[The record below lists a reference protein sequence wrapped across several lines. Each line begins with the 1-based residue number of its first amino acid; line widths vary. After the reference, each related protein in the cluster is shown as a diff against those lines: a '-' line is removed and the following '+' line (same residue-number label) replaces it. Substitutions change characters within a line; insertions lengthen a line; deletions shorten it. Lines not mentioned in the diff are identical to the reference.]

1 MTSTDTL
8 ALDNQLCFSLYR
20 AQRLMTRTYQDLLKE
35 LGLTYPQYL
44 AMLVL
49 WETQGPVTMKEL
61 AARLELDSGT
71 LTPLVK
77 RLVAMGLVSKER
89 DVADERR
96 AILLLTDAGT
106 ALRSQAEKVPGQI
119 YALCNSEGLD
129 LHTVKGELDALSQHL
144 SKR

>member
-96 AILLLTDAGT
+96 TILLLTDAGA

-119 YALCNSEGLD
+119 YTLCNSEGLD

-144 SKR
+144 SKH

>member
-1 MTSTDTL
+1 
-8 ALDNQLCFSLYR
+8 
-20 AQRLMTRTYQDLLKE
+20 MTRTYQDLLKE

-44 AMLVL
+44 TMLVL
-49 WETQGPVTMKEL
+49 WETQGSVTMKEL

-89 DVADERR
+89 DIADERR
-96 AILLLTDAGT
+96 TILLLTDAGA
-106 ALRSQAEKVPGQI
+106 ALRSQAEKVPAQI
-119 YALCNSEGLD
+119 YTLCNSEGLD

>member
-96 AILLLTDAGT
+96 TILLLTDAGA

-119 YALCNSEGLD
+119 YTLCNSEGLD

>member
-44 AMLVL
+44 TMLVL
-49 WETQGPVTMKEL
+49 WETQGSVTMKEL

-89 DVADERR
+89 DIADERR
-96 AILLLTDAGT
+96 TILLLTDAGA
-106 ALRSQAEKVPGQI
+106 ALRSQAEKVPAQI
-119 YALCNSEGLD
+119 YTLCNSEGLD

>member
-1 MTSTDTL
+1 MTSTSTL

-44 AMLVL
+44 TMLVL
-49 WETQGPVTMKEL
+49 WETQGSVTMKEL

-77 RLVAMGLVSKER
+77 RLVTMGLVSKER

-96 AILLLTDAGT
+96 AILLLTDAGA

-119 YALCNSEGLD
+119 YTLCNSEGLD

>member
-44 AMLVL
+44 TMLVL
-49 WETQGPVTMKEL
+49 WETQGSVTMKEL

-71 LTPLVK
+71 LTPLVR

-89 DVADERR
+89 DIADERR
-96 AILLLTDAGT
+96 TILLLTDAGA
-106 ALRSQAEKVPGQI
+106 ALRSQAEKVPAQI
-119 YALCNSEGLD
+119 YTLCNSEGLD

>member
-35 LGLTYPQYL
+35 LELTYPQYL
-44 AMLVL
+44 TMLVL
-49 WETQGPVTMKEL
+49 WETQGSVTMKEL

-89 DVADERR
+89 DIADERR
-96 AILLLTDAGT
+96 TILLLTDAGA
-106 ALRSQAEKVPGQI
+106 ALRSQAEKVPAQI
-119 YALCNSEGLD
+119 YTLCNSEGLD

>member
-1 MTSTDTL
+1 
-8 ALDNQLCFSLYR
+8 
-20 AQRLMTRTYQDLLKE
+20 MTRTYQDLLKE

-44 AMLVL
+44 TMLVL
-49 WETQGPVTMKEL
+49 WETQGSVTMKEL

-96 AILLLTDAGT
+96 AILLLTDAGA

-119 YALCNSEGLD
+119 YTLCNSEGLD

>member
-1 MTSTDTL
+1 MTSTSTL

-44 AMLVL
+44 TMLVL
-49 WETQGPVTMKEL
+49 WETQGSVTMKEL
-61 AARLELDSGT
+61 AARLKLDSGT

-89 DVADERR
+89 DITDERR
-96 AILLLTDAGT
+96 TILLLTDAGA
-106 ALRSQAEKVPGQI
+106 ALRSQAEKVPAQI
-119 YALCNSEGLD
+119 YTLCNSEGLD

>member
-44 AMLVL
+44 TMLVL
-49 WETQGPVTMKEL
+49 WETQGSVTMKEL

-96 AILLLTDAGT
+96 TILLLTDAGA

-119 YALCNSEGLD
+119 YTLCNSEGLD

>member
-1 MTSTDTL
+1 MTSTSTL

-44 AMLVL
+44 TMLVL
-49 WETQGPVTMKEL
+49 WETQGSVTMKEL

-89 DVADERR
+89 DIADERR
-96 AILLLTDAGT
+96 TILLLTDAGA

-119 YALCNSEGLD
+119 YTLCNSEGLD

>member
-1 MTSTDTL
+1 MTSTSTL

-44 AMLVL
+44 TMLVL
-49 WETQGPVTMKEL
+49 WETQGSVTMKEL

-96 AILLLTDAGT
+96 AILLLTDAGA

-119 YALCNSEGLD
+119 YTLCNSEDLD

>member
-1 MTSTDTL
+1 MTSTSTL

-44 AMLVL
+44 TMLVL
-49 WETQGPVTMKEL
+49 WETQGSVTMKEL

-89 DVADERR
+89 DIADERR
-96 AILLLTDAGT
+96 AILLLTDAGA

-119 YALCNSEGLD
+119 YTLCNSEGLD

>member
-1 MTSTDTL
+1 MTSTSTL

-44 AMLVL
+44 TMLVL
-49 WETQGPVTMKEL
+49 WETQGSVTMKEL

-96 AILLLTDAGT
+96 AVLLLTDAGA

-119 YALCNSEGLD
+119 YTLCNSEGLD

>member
-44 AMLVL
+44 TMLVL
-49 WETQGPVTMKEL
+49 WETQGSVTMKEL

-96 AILLLTDAGT
+96 AILLLTDAGA

-119 YALCNSEGLD
+119 YTLCNSEGLD

>member
-1 MTSTDTL
+1 MTSTSTL

-35 LGLTYPQYL
+35 LELTYPQYL
-44 AMLVL
+44 TMLVL
-49 WETQGPVTMKEL
+49 WETQGSVTMKEL

-89 DVADERR
+89 DIADERR
-96 AILLLTDAGT
+96 TILLLTDAGA
-106 ALRSQAEKVPGQI
+106 ALRSQAEKVPAQI
-119 YALCNSEGLD
+119 YTLCNSEGLD

>member
-49 WETQGPVTMKEL
+49 WETQGSVTMKEL

-77 RLVAMGLVSKER
+77 RLVSMGLVSKER

>member
-1 MTSTDTL
+1 MTSTSTL

-44 AMLVL
+44 TMLVL
-49 WETQGPVTMKEL
+49 WETQGSVTMKEL

-96 AILLLTDAGT
+96 AILLLTDAGA
-106 ALRSQAEKVPGQI
+106 ALRSQAEKVPAQI
-119 YALCNSEGLD
+119 YTLCNSEGLD

>member
-1 MTSTDTL
+1 
-8 ALDNQLCFSLYR
+8 
-20 AQRLMTRTYQDLLKE
+20 MTRTYQDLLKE

-96 AILLLTDAGT
+96 TILLLTDAGA
-106 ALRSQAEKVPGQI
+106 ALRSQAEKVPAQI
-119 YALCNSEGLD
+119 YTLCNSEGLD

>member
-89 DVADERR
+89 DIADERR

>member
-1 MTSTDTL
+1 MTSTSTL

-44 AMLVL
+44 TMLVL
-49 WETQGPVTMKEL
+49 WETQGSVTMKEL

-96 AILLLTDAGT
+96 AILLLTDAGA

-119 YALCNSEGLD
+119 YTLCNSEGLD

>member
-1 MTSTDTL
+1 
-8 ALDNQLCFSLYR
+8 
-20 AQRLMTRTYQDLLKE
+20 MTRTYQDLLKE

-44 AMLVL
+44 TMLVL
-49 WETQGPVTMKEL
+49 WETQGSVTMKEL

-96 AILLLTDAGT
+96 TILLLTDAG
-106 ALRSQAEKVPGQI
+106 ADLRSQAEKVPGQI
-119 YALCNSEGLD
+119 YTLCNSEDLD

>member
-44 AMLVL
+44 TMLVL
-49 WETQGPVTMKEL
+49 WETQGSVTMKEL

-96 AILLLTDAGT
+96 AILLLTDAGA
-106 ALRSQAEKVPGQI
+106 ALRSQAEKVPAQI
-119 YALCNSEGLD
+119 YTLCNSEGLD

>member
-1 MTSTDTL
+1 
-8 ALDNQLCFSLYR
+8 
-20 AQRLMTRTYQDLLKE
+20 MTRTYQDLLKE

-44 AMLVL
+44 TMLVL
-49 WETQGPVTMKEL
+49 WETQGSVTMKEL

-96 AILLLTDAGT
+96 AVLLLTDAGA

-119 YALCNSEGLD
+119 YTLCNSEGLD

>member
-49 WETQGPVTMKEL
+49 WEAQGSVTMKEL

-96 AILLLTDAGT
+96 TILLLTDAGA
-106 ALRSQAEKVPGQI
+106 ALRSQAEKVPAQI

>member
-44 AMLVL
+44 TMLVL
-49 WETQGPVTMKEL
+49 WETQGSVTMKEL

-96 AILLLTDAGT
+96 AILLLTDAGAT
-106 ALRSQAEKVPGQI
+106 LRSQAEKVPGQI
-119 YALCNSEGLD
+119 YTLCNSEGLD

>member
-96 AILLLTDAGT
+96 TILLLTDAGA
-106 ALRSQAEKVPGQI
+106 ALRSQAEKVPAQI
-119 YALCNSEGLD
+119 YTLCNSEGLD

>member
-1 MTSTDTL
+1 MTFTSTL

-44 AMLVL
+44 TMLVL
-49 WETQGPVTMKEL
+49 WETQGSVTMKEL

-96 AILLLTDAGT
+96 AVLLLTDAGA
-106 ALRSQAEKVPGQI
+106 ALRNQAEKVPAQI
-119 YALCNSEGLD
+119 YTLCNSEGLD

-144 SKR
+144 SKN